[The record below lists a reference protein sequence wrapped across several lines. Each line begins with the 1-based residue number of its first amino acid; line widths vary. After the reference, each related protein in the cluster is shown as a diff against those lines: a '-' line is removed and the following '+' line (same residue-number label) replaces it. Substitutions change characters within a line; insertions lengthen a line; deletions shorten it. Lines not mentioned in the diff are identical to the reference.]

1 MASIAAAGAAAA
13 AIGMWYSQRRQPT
26 VSEFTEPPTNWGE
39 AMLRLHEV
47 VRISWKEAL
56 SKLGVWR
63 LDHLL
68 AIRHLSN
75 KDMSAEIAEDAARCG
90 TLVEVRHRP
99 HVNPPRPL
107 GTSQLKSA
115 RPRSERL
122 PLTRAPFRRHHRTA
136 TSGSR
141 SWTPSHSPP
150 DTTEPCA
157 AREISSRSSRSS
169 TRRARTFS

>member
-75 KDMSAEIAEDAARCG
+75 RDMSAEIAADAARCG
-90 TLVEVRHRP
+90 TLVEVR
-99 HVNPPRPL
+99 PRPRASPRGPF
-107 GTSQLKSA
+107 GTTTIIIKCPLAQISPGHGTLT
-115 RPRSERL
+115 PRTLSDSD
-122 PLTRAPFRRHHRTA
+122 AGRRRV
-136 TSGSR
+136 
-141 SWTPSHSPP
+141 
-150 DTTEPCA
+150 D
-157 AREISSRSSRSS
+157 
-169 TRRARTFS
+169 

>member
-75 KDMSAEIAEDAARCG
+75 RDMSAEIAEDAVRCG

-99 HVNPPRPL
+99 HVDPPRPL
-107 GTSQLKSA
+107 SA
-115 RPRSERL
+115 PRNYKVH
-122 PLTRAPFRRHHRTA
+122 APD
-136 TSGSR
+136 
-141 SWTPSHSPP
+141 PP
-150 DTTEPCA
+150 A
-157 AREISSRSSRSS
+157 YR
-169 TRRARTFS
+169 

>member
-75 KDMSAEIAEDAARCG
+75 RDMSAEIAEDAARCG

-99 HVNPPRPL
+99 HVDPPRPL
-107 GTSQLKSA
+107 SA
-115 RPRSERL
+115 PRNY
-122 PLTRAPFRRHHRTA
+122 
-136 TSGSR
+136 
-141 SWTPSHSPP
+141 
-150 DTTEPCA
+150 
-157 AREISSRSSRSS
+157 I
-169 TRRARTFS
+169 

>member
-75 KDMSAEIAEDAARCG
+75 RDMSAEIAEDAARCG
-90 TLVEVRHRP
+90 TSKKSGCVFLLPELVIHF
-99 HVNPPRPL
+99 L
-107 GTSQLKSA
+107 QLI
-115 RPRSERL
+115 RQQP
-122 PLTRAPFRRHHRTA
+122 
-136 TSGSR
+136 
-141 SWTPSHSPP
+141 
-150 DTTEPCA
+150 
-157 AREISSRSSRSS
+157 
-169 TRRARTFS
+169 

>member
-26 VSEFTEPPTNWGE
+26 VSEFTEPPTDWGE

-75 KDMSAEIAEDAARCG
+75 RDMSAEIAEDAARCG

-99 HVNPPRPL
+99 RVDPPRPL
-107 GTSQLKSA
+107 SA
-115 RPRSERL
+115 PRNY
-122 PLTRAPFRRHHRTA
+122 
-136 TSGSR
+136 
-141 SWTPSHSPP
+141 
-150 DTTEPCA
+150 
-157 AREISSRSSRSS
+157 I
-169 TRRARTFS
+169 

>member
-1 MASIAAAGAAAA
+1 MVFERKCVPKCHPGMVVENHETLGAHFVRRARRDGQHAAAGAAAA

-75 KDMSAEIAEDAARCG
+75 RDMSAEIAADAARCG
-90 TLVEVRHRP
+90 TLVEVR
-99 HVNPPRPL
+99 PRPRANPRGPF
-107 GTSQLKSA
+107 GTTTIIIKC
-115 RPRSERL
+115 
-122 PLTRAPFRRHHRTA
+122 PLAQISPGPAPGR
-136 TSGSR
+136 
-141 SWTPSHSPP
+141 
-150 DTTEPCA
+150 
-157 AREISSRSSRSS
+157 
-169 TRRARTFS
+169 